1 VPAAKP
7 KPTGATDRGYAKP
20 TAAAPSK
27 PAAAPERARPTAVSG
42 ADRGSADKA
51 ASQRGK
57 QSMPSGVPAKAK
69 KPSKPAKR

>member
-1 VPAAKP
+1 MTPSSLSRRQFGTLASVSAIAAMLQSQL
-7 KPTGATDRGYAKP
+7 GA
-20 TAAAPSK
+20 
-27 PAAAPERARPTAVSG
+27 
-42 ADRGSADKA
+42 ADKA